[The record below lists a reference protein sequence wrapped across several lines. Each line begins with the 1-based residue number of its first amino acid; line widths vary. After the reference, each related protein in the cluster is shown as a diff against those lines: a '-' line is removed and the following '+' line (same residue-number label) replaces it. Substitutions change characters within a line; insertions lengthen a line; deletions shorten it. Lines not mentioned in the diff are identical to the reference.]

1 MSMGRNVHGSKCPW
15 VEMSMGRNVLGRT
28 VRGRNVRGRNVR
40 GPKCPF
46 TMTINLDVR
55 PFHILSRG
63 WSGGGWVEGV
73 SVGGGGW
80 AGRWWAGGGGGSG
93 VEDIMKV
100 GSLVHFC

>member
-1 MSMGRNVHGSKCPW
+1 
-15 VEMSMGRNVLGRT
+15 
-28 VRGRNVRGRNVR
+28 
-40 GPKCPF
+40 
-46 TMTINLDVR
+46 MTINLDVR

-73 SVGGGGW
+73 SVGGSVVGRGW
-80 AGRWWAGGGGGSG
+80 RGCG